1 MAAQQGSFK
10 INVSVINDEAV
21 KKLKDINA
29 QLYKAQAPLRAYQ
42 REVKRFNDL
51 SGRTANL
58 KKLQQGFEGLKNHFG
73 KITGLVTSVGKK
85 LLAVIGIG
93 SIAGVVALT
102 RSFANWG
109 NEIRNVSALL
119 GVTIGK
125 AIQLSQMSKL
135 SGSGDQTQQALK
147 YQDTQEEVKYGRN
160 PEAAMADKVLGI
172 NSGMSLE
179 EAQVTAARV
188 VREKL
193 KNHKIDQYAARHAAE
208 LSGVGPIILDH
219 TPEEIERMQAIARK
233 NAQEMARFAKPA
245 AKLRDTMAEASARV
259 DVLKTRLAASLEP
272 VITPLIEKFIAWS
285 KDNKKVSE
293 TFDKITAAAKKVGD
307 WIEKLDVKK
316 LQDAFGKVVTVG
328 ETLLAVFVA
337 IQAIKITSWAVS
349 IVKDITSIASALG
362 SLTTGAEAAGTAL
375 SGGTIAAA
383 GGAVLGAG
391 VAAGYGVGSAA
402 KEIYHD
408 FYTPGGIIENRQK
421 RMKDRAYGANWE
433 GELQKNEDEYNLM
446 NYATKKY
453 GLTSEQAAGII
464 SQARA
469 ESGFNPQAVGDKG
482 SAVGMFQWHPD
493 REVQIEKY
501 FGKKITSMNQ
511 NEQMDAYIWEM
522 KTNESA
528 SWKKLLNSKTIQDST
543 AAGLSDERPKDWLDN
558 GTNGQAFRDRTRLAA
573 HAYITQTGH
582 DAPTAPNGGVEV
594 HVYDNRKIEVK
605 KRGNPNIA
613 DVQKTRI
620 RGGNVQRITV

>member
-147 YQDTQEEVKYGRN
+147 YQDAQEEVKYGRN

-208 LSGVGPIILDH
+208 LSGVGSIILDH

-349 IVKDITSIASALG
+349 VVKDITSIATALG

-375 SGGTIAAA
+375 SAGTIAA

-391 VAAGYGVGSAA
+391 AAAAYGVGSAG

-408 FYTPGGIIENRQK
+408 FYTPGGILENRQK
-421 RMKDRAYGANWE
+421 RMKDRAYGVNWE
-433 GELQKNEDEYNLM
+433 GELQKNEDEYKLM
-446 NYATKKY
+446 NYATKQY
-453 GLTSEQAAGII
+453 GLTSEQAAGIMA
-464 SQARA
+464 QARA
-469 ESGFNPQAVGDKG
+469 ESGYGTQAIGDNG
-482 SAVGMFQWHPD
+482 QAIGMFQWHPE
-493 REVQIEKY
+493 REKRIEDH
-501 FGKKITSMNQ
+501 FGKKVTSMNQ
-511 NEQMDAYIWEM
+511 QEQLDAYMWEM
-522 KTNESA
+522 KNYEPA
-528 SWKKLLNSKTIQDST
+528 AWKKLLQSKTIQDAT
-543 AAGLSDERPKDWLDN
+543 AAGLSDERPLDWLNN
-558 GTNGQAFRDRTRLAA
+558 GTSGQTFRDRTRLAA
-573 HAYITQTGH
+573 HAYRTQTGH
-582 DAPTAPNGGVEV
+582 DAPTAPNGGVDI